1 MDVVA
6 WSANL
11 TGDRTEPDG
20 VRLAGSRDELLET
33 SDVVSVHPALSGRT
47 YRGYYGEA
55 VVADIAARLDEAPIR
70 VPR

>member
-1 MDVVA
+1 MDVVD

-33 SDVVSVHPALSGRT
+33 SDVVSVHLVLSGRT

-55 VVADIAARLDEAPIR
+55 VADIAARLDEAPIR
-70 VPR
+70 VLR